1 MISYKELKPKSSTI
15 QNYINTYTYSIGT
28 LESTS
33 NKYITRAFPTFHTQL
48 YFEFYGNISK
58 IETLNSTTAI
68 TKRTYVNSGIGEWF
82 DIYEIKSN
90 KSDIPVKNFKVDLLP
105 HTLFEIFQV
114 SPKEL
119 MNQDLKVEDIWNDKN
134 ECRIMLEKMEAS
146 TSGEQMVKIFE
157 EYFLKLVTKRVKQTN
172 AYLPLFLKYN
182 SSLED
187 FSKELGYSRRWI
199 QNEYKE
205 IFGLSF
211 KELHSNMRF
220 LKTLQTIEYMASS
233 NQNINFSLLALE
245 CHYYDQAHF
254 IKEFKKYSG
263 MTPKEYIT
271 QKYRG
276 KILFYW

>member
-1 MISYKELKPKSSTI
+1 MIDYKTLQPIQTQLQKYISS
-15 QNYINTYTYSIGT
+15 YTYSLGY

-58 IETLNSTTAI
+58 LQTKNDTTTI
-68 TKRTYVNSGIGEWF
+68 TKRTYINSGIGTWF
-82 DIYEIKSN
+82 DIYEIE
-90 KSDIPVKNFKVDLLP
+90 SDKNNIPVKNFKVDLLP
-105 HTLFEIFQV
+105 HTLFALFDL

-119 MNQDLKVEDIWNDKN
+119 LNEDLKVEDIWNDKN
-134 ECRIMLEKMEAS
+134 ECRVMLEKME
-146 TSGEQMVKIFE
+146 TTTTGEKMIKIFE
-157 EYFLKLVTKRVKQTN
+157 EYFFKLLEKRTIQIN
-172 AYLPLFLKYN
+172 PYLPLFLKYN
-182 SSLED
+182 DSLEC

-199 QNEYKE
+199 QKEYKE

-211 KELHSNMRF
+211 KELHNNMRF
-220 LKTLQTIEYMASS
+220 LQTLQTIEHMALSK
-233 NQNINFSLLALE
+233 QNINFSLLANQ

-271 QKYRG
+271 QKYKG
-276 KILFYW
+276 KVLFYW